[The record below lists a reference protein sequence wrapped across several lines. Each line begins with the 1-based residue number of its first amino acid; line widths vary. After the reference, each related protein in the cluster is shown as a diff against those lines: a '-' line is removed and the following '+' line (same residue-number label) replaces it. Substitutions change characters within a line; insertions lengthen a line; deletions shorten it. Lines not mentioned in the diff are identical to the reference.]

1 MSLSA
6 DRKSPGALALCLMVL
21 LAMLWGAQQVTIK
34 VAAADVSLVAQ
45 AGIRSAVATLLLFVW
60 ARVRGIPLLRRDGT
74 LANGVIAG
82 VLFSAEFALIY
93 AGLAYTAASR
103 MVVFLYLSPCLT
115 ALGLSLL
122 VPGERLNSRQ
132 WVGVWL
138 AFAGVAAAFWE
149 GFSSSRNTTWIG
161 DLCGLM
167 AASLWAATTV
177 LIRATNL
184 GRTSATKVLFYQL
197 VVSALTLP
205 AVSWLLGEPGV
216 VRMTASTAAI
226 LAYQGVVVAFASYL
240 VWFWLLTKYLAARL
254 SVFSFLTP
262 LFGMLFGVA
271 FLEEPITE
279 TFAAAG
285 ILVAAGI
292 TLVNAPVKK
301 LAEGTR

>member
-1 MSLSA
+1 
-6 DRKSPGALALCLMVL
+6 MVL

-82 VLFSAEFALIY
+82 MLFSAEFALIY
-93 AGLAYTAASR
+93 AGLAHTAASR
-103 MVVFLYLSPCLT
+103 MVVFLYLSPCPT
-115 ALGLSLL
+115 ALGLSLF
-122 VPGERLNSRQ
+122 VPGERLNARQ
-132 WVGVWL
+132 WVGVL
-138 AFAGVAAAFWE
+138 IAFSGVAAAFWE
-149 GFSSSRNTTWIG
+149 GFSAARNTTWIG
-161 DLCGLM
+161 DFFGLI

-205 AVSWLLGEPGV
+205 VVSWVLGEPGV
-216 VRMTASTAAI
+216 IRITALTAAI
-226 LAYQGVVVAFASYL
+226 LTYQGVVVAFASYL

-262 LFGMLFGVA
+262 LFGVLFGVV
-271 FLEEPITE
+271 FLEESITG
-279 TFAAAG
+279 TFIASA

-301 LAEGTR
+301 LAEGTQ